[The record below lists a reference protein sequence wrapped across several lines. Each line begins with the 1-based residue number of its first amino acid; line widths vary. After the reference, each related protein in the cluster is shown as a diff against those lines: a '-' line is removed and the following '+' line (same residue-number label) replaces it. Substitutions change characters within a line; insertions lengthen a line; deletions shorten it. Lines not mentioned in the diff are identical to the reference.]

1 MSKGKLLIVDDDMD
15 FITAVAARLES
26 RGFIV
31 TKAFN
36 GKEGLEK
43 VYAEKPDAII
53 LDVMMPEM
61 NGFEVCKK
69 LKTDEKYKDV
79 PVVMLTARSSPEDVK
94 FAKEMGSDAYFVKPF
109 ELDMLLYELNA
120 LLRAKK
126 KKATEQQ

>member
-1 MSKGKLLIVDDDMD
+1 MSKGKLLIVDDDKD

-69 LKTDEKYKDV
+69 LKTDEKYKDI

-126 KKATEQQ
+126 KKTSQQ

>member
-1 MSKGKLLIVDDDMD
+1 MSKGKLLIVDDDKD
-15 FITAVAARLES
+15 FITAAAVRLES
-26 RGFIV
+26 RGFTV
-31 TKAFN
+31 TKAFD

-43 VYAEKPDAII
+43 VYTEKPDAII

-69 LKTDEKYKDV
+69 LKTDEQYKDI

-126 KKATEQQ
+126 KKALQQ